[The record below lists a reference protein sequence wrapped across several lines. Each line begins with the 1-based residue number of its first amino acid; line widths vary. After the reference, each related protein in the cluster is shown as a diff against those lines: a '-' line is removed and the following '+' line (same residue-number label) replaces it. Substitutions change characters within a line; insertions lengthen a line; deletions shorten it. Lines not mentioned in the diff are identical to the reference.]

1 VVSLRVR
8 RGVLTE
14 EIESKETQDP
24 EGVVENTGPVVL
36 TERDIAVMQFAHE
49 QRYLCYNQISDTFW
63 KGCSEDAKAC
73 KHRVA
78 KLVTAGFLSKQY
90 SGRKKVDVYF
100 ATAKAVEALKAR
112 SLDSG
117 IPALKFSRDFE
128 QYISHDLHVTNLRML
143 FRELGW
149 REWTSERVLRERDHY
164 YHRPDGVLTV
174 RGQKIAI
181 EFENRITKG
190 KARYA
195 AMFDYYDKHAGYNL
209 LFVIILKDIREWLLD
224 LKYDARKV
232 WFANYEDLME
242 QKGKA
247 QFENM
252 RASFELSRLL

>member
-1 VVSLRVR
+1 M
-8 RGVLTE
+8 TE
-14 EIESKETQDP
+14 EIESKENQVP
-24 EGVVENTGPVVL
+24 EGAVETGSPVVL
-36 TERDIAVMQFAHE
+36 TDRDLAVMQFAHE
-49 QRYLCYNQISDTFW
+49 QRYLAYNQISDTFW
-63 KGCSEDAKAC
+63 KGCSEDANAC

-78 KLVTAGFLSKQY
+78 KLVTAGYLSKKY

-100 ATAKAVEALKAR
+100 ATEKAVEALKAK
-112 SLDSG
+112 SLDFG
-117 IPALKFSRDFE
+117 IPALKFTRDFE
-128 QYISHDLHVTNLRML
+128 RYISHDLHVTDIRML

-190 KARYA
+190 KARYKE
-195 AMFDYYDKHAGYNL
+195 MFDYYDGHAGYKL
-209 LFVIILKDIREWLLD
+209 LFVIIRKDIRDWLLD

-232 WFANYEDLME
+232 WFANYEDLMA

-247 QFENM
+247 LFENM
-252 RASFELSRLL
+252 RATFELSRLL